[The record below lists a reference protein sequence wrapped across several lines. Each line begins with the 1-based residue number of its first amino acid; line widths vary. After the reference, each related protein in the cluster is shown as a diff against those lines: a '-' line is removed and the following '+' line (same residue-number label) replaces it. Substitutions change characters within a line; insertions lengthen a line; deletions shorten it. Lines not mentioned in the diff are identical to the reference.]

1 VWACERKTLHEGE
14 IKREIVGEI
23 KENARERVIFQLREK
38 LWEKLKDS
46 ALSFNLRARA
56 RKFQF
61 TRESA

>member
-1 VWACERKTLHEGE
+1 MWACERKTLHERE